1 MASSHRPVR
10 DPLAH
15 RASAWNLAPA
25 FVVMG
30 VFFSAYAVFLHT
42 SLLQAIPGTAQ
53 MGDKITL
60 ENYRRYFTSA
70 ADLKVLWETLWI
82 STKLMLAAIVFGYPV
97 AYVIVRT
104 QSSALRNFLLAALV
118 MTFLSGSVT
127 RAYAWLVLLGN
138 KGVINVLLQKMS
150 IIAQPIQLIY
160 NEVGVFIALLHFI
173 LPFFVLTM
181 MGPLKNVSRSYEE
194 AAINLG
200 ASRLQGFMRVT
211 LPLSVP
217 GIIAASSLAFAMALS
232 SFVFPLILGG
242 GRVRMVANS
251 IYEYIFTSFDFP
263 FAAATATVF
272 LVVALFFVWA
282 FSAVQHLTMRQYQPR
297 SV

>member
-1 MASSHRPVR
+1 
-10 DPLAH
+10 
-15 RASAWNLAPA
+15 
-25 FVVMG
+25 
-30 VFFSAYAVFLHT
+30 
-42 SLLQAIPGTAQ
+42 

-60 ENYRRYFTSA
+60 ANYVRYFASA
-70 ADLKVLWETLWI
+70 ADLKVLGNTLWLSI
-82 STKLMLAAIVFGYPV
+82 KLMVATFICGYPV

-104 QSSALRNFLLAALV
+104 QSSMLRNFLLATLV

-138 KGVINVLLQKMS
+138 SGVINVMLKSFSVIDQPLQ
-150 IIAQPIQLIY
+150 LVY
-160 NEVGVFIALLHFI
+160 NEIGVFIALLHFI

-200 ASRLQGFMRVT
+200 ASRLQTFLRVT

-217 GIIAASSLAFAMALS
+217 GIIAASSLSFAIALS
-232 SFVFPLILGG
+232 SFVFPLVLGG

-251 IYEYIFTSFDFP
+251 IYEHIFTSFDFP

-282 FSAVQHLTMRQYQPR
+282 FSAAQRLAMRQYQPR
-297 SV
+297 SA

>member
-1 MASSHRPVR
+1 MTLANAPVK

-15 RASAWNLAPA
+15 RASVWNLAPA

-30 VFFSAYAVFLHT
+30 IFFSAYAVFLHT
-42 SLLQAIPGTAQ
+42 SFLQAIPGTAQ

-60 ENYRRYFTSA
+60 DNYVRYFTST
-70 ADLKVLWETLWI
+70 ADLMVLWETLWM
-82 STKLMLAAIVFGYPV
+82 STKLMLVSCLLGYPV

-104 QSSALRNFLLAALV
+104 QSSTLRNFLLAALV

-138 KGVINVLLQKMS
+138 SGVINVMLQKLS
-150 IIAQPIQLIY
+150 IITQPIQLVY

-181 MGPLKNVSRSYEE
+181 MGPLKNVNRSYEE

-200 ASRLQGFMRVT
+200 ASRMQAFARVT
-211 LPLSVP
+211 LMLSVP

-232 SFVFPLILGG
+232 SFVFPLVLGG

-251 IYEYIFTSFDFP
+251 IYEHIFTSFDFP

-272 LVVALFFVWA
+272 LMVALFFVWA
-282 FSAVQHLTMRQYQPR
+282 FSAVQRIATRQYQPR
-297 SV
+297 SA

>member
-1 MASSHRPVR
+1 MAGASTYVK

-15 RASAWNLAPA
+15 RASPWNLAPA

-30 VFFSAYAVFLHT
+30 IFFSAYAVFLHT
-42 SLLQAIPGTAQ
+42 SFLQAIPGTAQ
-53 MGDKITL
+53 IGDQVTL
-60 ENYRRYFTSA
+60 DNYVRYFTSET
-70 ADLKVLWETLWI
+70 DLSVLWQTLWL
-82 STKLMLAAIVFGYPV
+82 STKLMVASFFLGYPV

-104 QSSALRNFLLAALV
+104 QSSALRNFLLVALV

-138 KGVINVLLQKMS
+138 NGVINVMLKQFAV
-150 IIAQPIQLIY
+150 IAEPIQLIY
-160 NEVGVFIALLHFI
+160 NELGVFIALLHFI

-181 MGPLKNVSRSYEE
+181 MGPLKNVNRSYEE

-200 ASRLQGFMRVT
+200 ASRMQGFLRVT

-217 GIIAASSLAFAMALS
+217 GIIAASSLAFAMSLS
-232 SFVFPLILGG
+232 SFVFPLVLGG

-251 IYEYIFTSFDFP
+251 IYEHIFTSFDFP
-263 FAAATATVF
+263 FAAATASVF

-282 FSAVQHLTMRQYQPR
+282 FSAVQRMAMRQYTPR
-297 SV
+297 SA

>member
-1 MASSHRPVR
+1 MAGAQAPIR

-25 FVVMG
+25 FVIMG
-30 VFFSAYAVFLHT
+30 IFFSAYAVFLHT
-42 SLLQAIPGTAQ
+42 SFLQAIPGTAQ
-53 MGDKITL
+53 MGDKITFA
-60 ENYRRYFTSA
+60 NYTRYFTSA
-70 ADLKVLWETLWI
+70 ADLKVLWETLWL
-82 STKLMLAAIVFGYPV
+82 STKLMVASFVFGYPV

-138 KGVINVLLQKMS
+138 NGVINVMLQKFS
-150 IIAQPIQLIY
+150 IIANPIQLVY

-181 MGPLKNVSRSYEE
+181 MGPLKNVSRSFEE

-200 ASRLQGFMRVT
+200 ASRMRAFVRVT

-232 SFVFPLILGG
+232 SFVFPLVLGG
-242 GRVRMVANS
+242 GRVHMVANQ
-251 IYEYIFTSFDFP
+251 IYEHIFTSFDLP

-282 FSAVQHLTMRQYQPR
+282 FSAVQRMAMRQYQPR
-297 SV
+297 SA

>member
-1 MASSHRPVR
+1 MAHTP

-25 FVVMG
+25 FAVMA
-30 VFFSAYAVFLHT
+30 VFFSAYAVFIHT

-53 MGDKITL
+53 LGDKITL
-60 ENYRRYFTSA
+60 ANYLRYFQSEA
-70 ADLKVLWETLWI
+70 ELRVLVETLWI
-82 STKLMLAAIVFGYPV
+82 SARIMVIAFALGYPV

-104 QSSALRNFLLAALV
+104 QSSLLRNLLLAAIV

-138 KGVINVLLQKMS
+138 SGVINTLLLKFS
-150 IIAQPIQLIY
+150 IIAKPVQLIY
-160 NEVGVFIALLHFI
+160 NEVGVFVALLHFV

-181 MGPLKNVSRSYEE
+181 MGPLKNVNRSYEE

-200 ASRLQGFMRVT
+200 ASRLQTFLRVT

-217 GIIAASSLAFAMALS
+217 GIVAASSLAFAMSLS
-232 SFVFPLILGG
+232 AFVFPLVLGG
-242 GRVRMVANS
+242 GRVRLVANS
-251 IYEYIFTSFDFP
+251 IYDHIFTSFDFP
-263 FAAATATVF
+263 FAAATACIF
-272 LVVALFFVWA
+272 LVIALFFVWA
-282 FSAVQHLTMRQYQPR
+282 FTAVQNVALRHFHPR
-297 SV
+297 SA

>member
-1 MASSHRPVR
+1 MAGASTYVK

-30 VFFSAYAVFLHT
+30 LFFSAYAVFLHT
-42 SLLQAIPGTAQ
+42 SFLESIPGTAQ
-53 MGDKITL
+53 MGDQITL
-60 ENYRRYFTSA
+60 NNYVRYFTST
-70 ADLKVLWETLWI
+70 ADLAVLWDTLWL
-82 STKLMLAAIVFGYPV
+82 STKLMVASFLLGYPV

-104 QSSALRNFLLAALV
+104 QSSLLRNFLLVSLV

-138 KGVINVLLQKMS
+138 NGVINVMLKQFGV
-150 IIAQPIQLIY
+150 IAEPIQLIY
-160 NEVGVFIALLHFI
+160 NELGVFIALLHFI

-181 MGPLKNVSRSYEE
+181 MGPLKNVNRNYEE

-200 ASRLQGFMRVT
+200 APRMQAFLRVT

-232 SFVFPLILGG
+232 SFVFPLVLGG

-251 IYEYIFTSFDFP
+251 IYEHIFTSFDFP

-272 LVVALFFVWA
+272 LTVALFFVWA
-282 FSAVQHLTMRQYQPR
+282 FSAVQRLAMRQYQPR
-297 SV
+297 SA